1 MTAVRGNVIFVTCAC
16 VGEERELCSGC
27 DGRDTGLDGKTIL
40 ELIVKKWGERL
51 RTGFI
56 WLKTA
61 NSGGLLC
68 QRE

>member
-1 MTAVRGNVIFVTCAC
+1 